1 MNAQQFYHQ
10 HGRKAVQDIVD
21 QAAFPIIG
29 YDPVGMNFVHKQC
42 EQAPFKYHPH
52 YNSWSEDYA
61 VDIIPLEDLQAQ
73 LTASLNSQ

>member
-42 EQAPFKYHPH
+42 DHAPFRYDPH
-52 YNSWSEDYA
+52 CNSWSEEYA
-61 VDIIPLEDLQAQ
+61 VAIIPLDDLQAQ